1 MNESLGQWLARRARL
16 RGVLACG
23 VRFPDKTSLTQSW
36 SPEFTAPSLE
46 NAWRCAGDAF
56 QVLKVNFFPN
66 ERVLWVYEKA
76 LLHCARR
83 ADGICLGIF
92 TARDRGAVDDAEI
105 DRLIS
110 EFRALR
116 VDAPASSPSPAR

>member
-1 MNESLGQWLARRARL
+1 MNESFSQWLSQRTHQ

-23 VRFPDKTSLTQSW
+23 IRFPDKTSLSQSW
-36 SPEFTAPSLE
+36 SPEFAASSLD

-66 ERVLWVYEKA
+66 ERARWVYERA

-83 ADGICLGIF
+83 DDGIWLGIF
-92 TARDRGAVDDAEI
+92 TEKDQAAIDAAEI
-105 DRLIS
+105 EQLIA
-110 EFRALR
+110 EFCALR
-116 VDAPASSPSPAR
+116 AGASGSC